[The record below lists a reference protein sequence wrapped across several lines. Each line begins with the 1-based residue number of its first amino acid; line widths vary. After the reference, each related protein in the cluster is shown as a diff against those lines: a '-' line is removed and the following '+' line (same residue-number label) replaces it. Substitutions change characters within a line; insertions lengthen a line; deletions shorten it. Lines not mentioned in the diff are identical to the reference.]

1 MQLILNISETLE
13 YWNLISNRFL
23 KQLSMVGHGITLGKG
38 IATGELMIE
47 IMFWTVFC
55 LRFPFWKLWS

>member
-23 KQLSMVGHGITLGKG
+23 KQLGMVGHGIMLGKG
-38 IATGELMIE
+38 IATGELMI
-47 IMFWTVFC
+47 
-55 LRFPFWKLWS
+55 K